1 MSIMVNADAGTCVS
15 GRQVS
20 SQETRKSIA
29 VIIVV
34 VEIQP
39 TKPSITNSLHQI
51 EPAWLHFC
59 SE

>member
-1 MSIMVNADAGTCVS
+1 MSQALMSIMVNADAGTCVS

-39 TKPSITNSLHQI
+39 TKPSITNSLH
-51 EPAWLHFC
+51 
-59 SE
+59 